1 MAQNVLDGE
10 VKITG
15 TADFSQA
22 DKEIS
27 SSMKAFGEFAV
38 AIEKINKL
46 NIVSDKQIK
55 EIEDLG
61 KAFID
66 VFQKEELSEKE
77 TESLFNSFQKYNG
90 VLTQIKNNLNDQKL
104 AASAELFG
112 RVREEI
118 ENISKTKPLNAVDKD
133 ALKIISD
140 VHQKFEQLADSVKT
154 FENGDRTFSDRKAA
168 LEDIKKAVEAYDKE
182 LSKIGLSEDLIN
194 KRREDEA
201 RKEQEAIQRR
211 EIEVQKQQEL
221 LQKQEITKQQA
232 EEASKAYKNIQQDIT
247 KIAELTPKSVFDE
260 QAISKIAEVNKLYDE
275 LSNRIKTFDSGDK
288 TFTDRKALFE
298 ELKSAMELYR
308 TSLDKSGITIDE
320 LTKKQELLKN
330 ISSGNIWDTLKNSNI
345 GAQTTSETKK
355 AAEEEQKRQDLI
367 NKINKEYEETVRKQQ
382 QQEELEKRITAESE
396 KRARLEEEFNKRR
409 EDAAKRQ
416 TELQENLN
424 KTYSELGGG
433 GVSAPD
439 GAFAQSINDLAAQAG
454 NESNAS
460 FGELFNNLNI
470 SDKLLNTFANKIGL
484 STTELKALGEALGV
498 SAGSLLAYAGAAAV
512 AIGGIKLLVDNTKE
526 MINTFKNVGAAI
538 GEDAFNGIEWFVDSL
553 QNMVDMAEQAIQTL
567 DKLAEAGTTI
577 ERAFLTTSAYIGQDA
592 TDEVY
597 SFIQSIS
604 GASNTMFASIN
615 DVVAAAGSM
624 GLASDQLVEATENM
638 TIMGRNLGVLI
649 GDTQKAFADLGQ
661 TISKGYVGRNSILY
675 RIFTKQEIDQVRK
688 LSSEVERYNFI
699 LERAGRV
706 QELYNAYIE
715 TAAGKVSLMKMQYQE
730 LMNNIGLVALNLYAI
745 VAPVLTKIL
754 TIANQLL
761 SVLISVFGWEPKSVG
776 FTSIASDIGNSL
788 DNVAESASKANKQ
801 LASFDDVIQIND
813 SKSGGGGGV
822 GGIDPQALGDF
833 SGLLDD
839 ALNKSDDFVN
849 LWEHF
854 KELMSEGDYFGAG
867 TEFMHVIG
875 DLLRGIDWDKIKS
888 DVRDVAADISKLI
901 NGLFDE
907 DARKEWEEVGKFIGE
922 AINTAFAFLKELL
935 QDVDFKDVGKSLGAA
950 WSAMWDTINAKDIA
964 DTLYYAV
971 IDAFDLLAGWLEGG
985 GLSKAAS
992 KIAEIIKG
1000 FFTNFSEVDLGD
1012 MTNTV
1017 VGVVNDILN
1026 AIKTVVD
1033 ALTSDDVKAVVFGL
1047 ITRLVTAFK
1056 ENAGDWGTK
1065 IHDIVASILD
1075 FIIEGINTADG
1086 AGLDE
1091 AVVTFLS
1098 NLKLGELVSKWMQI
1112 KWQIWSFEFRTKMT
1126 AFFAMVGGFI
1136 WEAIKNLGAI
1146 IAALLAEIVLV
1157 IGETLAVIIG
1167 AVLGFGTN
1175 IAEALSSIGEGMIEQ
1190 FKFNIESIKLLF
1202 TTLWDFITGIF
1213 DGGNWLDLGKQAIES
1228 LWQGIKDIWN
1238 DTIGSWSF
1246 DVPGFTVMGKTWDG
1260 IHFSMPKLATGGIV
1274 TSATTAL
1281 IGEAGKEAVLPL
1293 ENNTQWMDKLASKI
1307 NNNGNNAGGTVRV
1320 QLADKPFYTRAEMYE
1335 FGSLIVESLKAYGLN
1350 IAMV

>member
-1 MAQNVLDGE
+1 MAQNVESNVNIKVNADTSQAVSAMDSLWSAYTKINDVTLLIEKNVNNLDNKHVIELRDSYIQLADALNAYNQYGLITEKQTETFANSFNKSWMHFNEILENSNKNLGDIVQREETLQAISRGGAISLLSGYQEDKKLAEEQNKEIEKRQEYYRNLNNETERQIKLQEEVNRVQSESTQDRWARIISTEGTANLDPSIGRNINGGLDLNNLQEQNAQLDISNKLLSAFAEKIGISKGE
-10 VKITG
+10 LLELGKTLGITG
-15 TADFSQA
+15 T
-22 DKEIS
+22 
-27 SSMKAFGEFAV
+27 
-38 AIEKINKL
+38 
-46 NIVSDKQIK
+46 
-55 EIEDLG
+55 
-61 KAFID
+61 
-66 VFQKEELSEKE
+66 EL
-77 TESLFNSFQKYNG
+77 
-90 VLTQIKNNLNDQKL
+90 V
-104 AASAELFG
+104 
-112 RVREEI
+112 
-118 ENISKTKPLNAVDKD
+118 
-133 ALKIISD
+133 
-140 VHQKFEQLADSVKT
+140 
-154 FENGDRTFSDRKAA
+154 
-168 LEDIKKAVEAYDKE
+168 
-182 LSKIGLSEDLIN
+182 
-194 KRREDEA
+194 
-201 RKEQEAIQRR
+201 
-211 EIEVQKQQEL
+211 
-221 LQKQEITKQQA
+221 
-232 EEASKAYKNIQQDIT
+232 
-247 KIAELTPKSVFDE
+247 
-260 QAISKIAEVNKLYDE
+260 
-275 LSNRIKTFDSGDK
+275 
-288 TFTDRKALFE
+288 
-298 ELKSAMELYR
+298 
-308 TSLDKSGITIDE
+308 
-320 LTKKQELLKN
+320 
-330 ISSGNIWDTLKNSNI
+330 
-345 GAQTTSETKK
+345 
-355 AAEEEQKRQDLI
+355 
-367 NKINKEYEETVRKQQ
+367 
-382 QQEELEKRITAESE
+382 
-396 KRARLEEEFNKRR
+396 
-409 EDAAKRQ
+409 
-416 TELQENLN
+416 
-424 KTYSELGGG
+424 
-433 GVSAPD
+433 
-439 GAFAQSINDLAAQAG
+439 
-454 NESNAS
+454 
-460 FGELFNNLNI
+460 
-470 SDKLLNTFANKIGL
+470 
-484 STTELKALGEALGV
+484 
-498 SAGSLLAYAGAAAV
+498 AYAGAAAV

-526 MINTFKNVGAAI
+526 MITTFKNVGAAI
-538 GEDAFNGIEWFVDSL
+538 GENAFNGIEWFVDSL
-553 QNMVDMAEQAIQTL
+553 QSMVDMAEQAIQTL

-592 TDEVY
+592 TDQVY

-604 GASNTMFASIN
+604 GASNTMFESIN

-624 GLASDQLVEATENM
+624 GVASDQLVEATENM
-638 TIMGRNLGVLI
+638 TVMGRNLGVLI

-688 LSSEVERYNFI
+688 LSNEVERYNFI

-715 TAAGKVSLMKMQYQE
+715 TASGKISLMKMQYQE

-776 FTSIASDIGNSL
+776 FSSIASDIADSL
-788 DNVAESASKANKQ
+788 DGVASSASKANKQ

-813 SKSGGGGGV
+813 SKSGGGGV

-839 ALNKSDDFVN
+839 AINKSDDFVN

-875 DLLRGIDWDKIKS
+875 DLLRSIDWNKIKS
-888 DVRDVAADISKLI
+888 DVRDVAADISRLI
-901 NGLFDE
+901 NGIFDE

-935 QDVDFKDVGKSLGAA
+935 YDIDFKEIGKSLGAA

-992 KIAEIIKG
+992 KIAEIIKE

-1017 VGVVNDILN
+1017 VGVVDDIIN

-1033 ALTSDDVKAVVFGL
+1033 ALTSDDVKEVVFGL

-1075 FIIEGINTADG
+1075 FIIEGFETADK
-1086 AGLDE
+1086 AGIIDAVLEFIQSLKLDE
-1091 AVVTFLS
+1091 LLSKYLRVKWEIFKIKAFAWFQTFVGTIIDFFLQAGVKLVQLVGVV
-1098 NLKLGELVSKWMQI
+1098 
-1112 KWQIWSFEFRTKMT
+1112 
-1126 AFFAMVGGFI
+1126 
-1136 WEAIKNLGAI
+1136 
-1146 IAALLAEIVLV
+1146 LAEILFV
-1157 IGETLAVIIG
+1157 IGESLVAIFGLLVGIGERIGVFLNGAIQNTAEIIRNG
-1167 AVLGFGTN
+1167 IMIIWAMALGLGERIVNGVT
-1175 IAEALSSIGEGMIEQ
+1175 SIGTWLIDKIKAIGSTLGDIAYSIGDVIYETVNGLFKDIEMIAD
-1190 FKFNIESIKLLF
+1190 
-1202 TTLWDFITGIF
+1202 DFGAYLKRIF
-1213 DGGNWLDLGKQAIES
+1213 DPNTWIQVGKDMIQG
-1228 LWQGIKDIWN
+1228 LWNGIKEIWN
-1238 DTIGSWSF
+1238 STIGSWQVNIGPF
-1246 DVPGFTVMGKTWDG
+1246 EAFGKEFEG

-1293 ENNTQWMDKLASKI
+1293 ENNTQWMDKLAAKI
-1307 NNNGNNAGGTVRV
+1307 NNNGGNAGGTVRV

>member
-1 MAQNVLDGE
+1 MAQNVESNVNIKVNADTGQAVSAIDNLWKAYSMLNDITLSLNKNASSLDSKSIIEMRESYIQLADALNAYNQYGL
-10 VKITG
+10 ITEKQ
-15 TADFSQA
+15 TETFANAFNKSWMNFN
-22 DKEIS
+22 EILELS
-27 SSMKAFGEFAV
+27 
-38 AIEKINKL
+38 NKNL
-46 NIVSDKQIK
+46 GDIV
-55 EIEDLG
+55 
-61 KAFID
+61 
-66 VFQKEELSEKE
+66 QKEETLQAISRGGAINLLSGYQEE
-77 TESLFNSFQKYNG
+77 R
-90 VLTQIKNNLNDQKL
+90 KL
-104 AASAELFG
+104 A
-112 RVREEI
+112 EEQNERI
-118 ENISKTKPLNAVDKD
+118 E
-133 ALKIISD
+133 
-140 VHQKFEQLADSVKT
+140 
-154 FENGDRTFSDRKAA
+154 
-168 LEDIKKAVEAYDKE
+168 
-182 LSKIGLSEDLIN
+182 
-194 KRREDEA
+194 KRREYYRDLNNETE
-201 RKEQEAIQRR
+201 RQIKLQE
-211 EIEVQKQQEL
+211 
-221 LQKQEITKQQA
+221 
-232 EEASKAYKNIQQDIT
+232 
-247 KIAELTPKSVFDE
+247 
-260 QAISKIAEVNKLYDE
+260 EVNRVQSESTQDRWA
-275 LSNRIKTFDSGDK
+275 RIISTEG
-288 TFTDRKALFE
+288 TAN
-298 ELKSAMELYR
+298 
-308 TSLDKSGITIDE
+308 LDPSIS
-320 LTKKQELLKN
+320 QN
-330 ISSGNIWDTLKNSNI
+330 INNGLD
-345 GAQTTSETKK
+345 
-355 AAEEEQKRQDLI
+355 I
-367 NKINKEYEETVRKQQ
+367 NN
-382 QQEELEKRITAESE
+382 
-396 KRARLEEEFNKRR
+396 
-409 EDAAKRQ
+409 
-416 TELQENLN
+416 LQEQNSQLD
-424 KTYSELGGG
+424 
-433 GVSAPD
+433 VS
-439 GAFAQSINDLAAQAG
+439 N
-454 NESNAS
+454 
-460 FGELFNNLNI
+460 
-470 SDKLLNTFANKIGL
+470 KLLDIFANKLGV
-484 STTELKALGEALGV
+484 SKGELLELGKALGV
-498 SAGSLLAYAGAAAV
+498 SGAELVGYAGAAAV
-512 AIGGIKLLVDNTKE
+512 AVGGIKLLVDNTKE

-553 QNMVDMAEQAIQTL
+553 QNMIDMAEQAIQTL

-592 TDEVY
+592 TDQVY

-624 GLASDQLVEATENM
+624 GVASDQLVEATENM
-638 TIMGRNLGVLI
+638 TVMGRNLGVLI

-715 TAAGKVSLMKMQYQE
+715 TASGKVSLLKLQYQE

-776 FTSIASDIGNSL
+776 FSSIASDIADSL
-788 DNVAESASKANKQ
+788 DGVASSASKANKQ

-875 DLLRGIDWDKIKS
+875 DLLRSIDWDKIKS
-888 DVRDVAADISKLI
+888 DVRDVAADISRFI

-935 QDVDFKDVGKSLGAA
+935 YDIDFKEIGKSLGAA
-950 WSAMWDTINAKDIA
+950 WSEMWDTINAKDIA

-1017 VGVVNDILN
+1017 VSVVDDILN

-1033 ALTSDDVKAVVFGL
+1033 ALTSDDVKEVVFGL

-1056 ENAGDWGTK
+1056 ENAGEWGTK

-1075 FIIEGINTADG
+1075 FIIEGFETADK
-1086 AGLDE
+1086 AGVID
-1091 AVVTFLS
+1091 AVLKFIQS
-1098 NLKLGELVSKWMQI
+1098 LKLDDLLSKYLKVKWEIFKIKAFAWFQTFVGTIIDFFLQAGVRLVQ
-1112 KWQIWSFEFRTKMT
+1112 
-1126 AFFAMVGGFI
+1126 V
-1136 WEAIKNLGAI
+1136 I
-1146 IAALLAEIVLV
+1146 IAIGAEILLV
-1157 IGETLAVIIG
+1157 IGEAVVAIFGFLVGIG
-1167 AVLGFGTN
+1167 ERAGVWLRGKIDAAISAISTFFQDVVTGLGIMGEKLLEGV
-1175 IAEALSSIGEGMIEQ
+1175 ASIGKDLGSAFSTIGET
-1190 FKFNIESIKLLF
+1190 IKDIF
-1202 TTLWDFITGIF
+1202 TGIWDFICDIF
-1213 DGGNWLDLGKQAIES
+1213 DPQAWLDLATSAINS
-1228 LWQGIKDIWN
+1228 LWGAIKNAWN
-1238 DTIGSWSF
+1238 STIGSLSI
-1246 DVPGFTVMGKTWDG
+1246 DIPGAFGWEG
-1260 IHFSMPKLATGGIV
+1260 IHVSVPKLATGGI
-1274 TSATTAL
+1274 TNGPTTAL
-1281 IGEAGKEAVLPL
+1281 IGEAGREAVLPL
-1293 ENNTQWMDKLASKI
+1293 ENNTQWMDKLATKLANQI
-1307 NNNGNNAGGTVRV
+1307 NGGAGQNGGTIR
-1320 QLADKPFYTRAEMYE
+1320 LELSDKPFYTRAEMYE
-1335 FGSLIVESLKAYGLN
+1335 FGALITQSLKAYGIN

>member
-1 MAQNVLDGE
+1 MAQNVERNINVKVNMDTGQAVSAMQRTLDALGLLVGE
-10 VKITG
+10 AMKLSKLDIVSEAQINGLNKLQDQFFKLVESEKLTENELDAIITQFNQFKGNIQDVQAKFDMSQISKFAELMG
-15 TADFSQA
+15 T
-22 DKEIS
+22 INS
-27 SSMKAFGEFAV
+27 SSEQFKNLVPTSIYDENALD
-38 AIEKINKL
+38 KIRQANAL
-46 NIVSDKQIK
+46 Y
-55 EIEDLG
+55 
-61 KAFID
+61 
-66 VFQKEELSEKE
+66 EELS
-77 TESLFNSFQKYNG
+77 
-90 VLTQIKNNLNDQKL
+90 
-104 AASAELFG
+104 
-112 RVREEI
+112 
-118 ENISKTKPLNAVDKD
+118 DK
-133 ALKIISD
+133 IR
-140 VHQKFEQLADSVKT
+140 Q
-154 FENGDRTFSDRKAA
+154 FENGQRTFADRKAA
-168 LEDIKKAVEAYDKE
+168 MEELKNSMNEYSKALENANVTEKE
-182 LSKIGLSEDLIN
+182 LLKY
-194 KRREDEA
+194 
-201 RKEQEAIQRR
+201 
-211 EIEVQKQQEL
+211 QEL
-221 LQKQEITKQQA
+221 LQTISNGNAYKALQGNNQA
-232 EEASKAYKNIQQDIT
+232 EK
-247 KIAELTPKSVFDE
+247 
-260 QAISKIAEVNKLYDE
+260 VN
-275 LSNRIKTFDSGDK
+275 T
-288 TFTDRKALFE
+288 
-298 ELKSAMELYR
+298 
-308 TSLDKSGITIDE
+308 
-320 LTKKQELLKN
+320 
-330 ISSGNIWDTLKNSNI
+330 
-345 GAQTTSETKK
+345 
-355 AAEEEQKRQDLI
+355 EEEKRRQEVI
-367 NKINKEYEETVRKQQ
+367 NKINKEYEDTIRKQN
-382 QQEELEKRITAESE
+382 QQEELEKRITAEAE
-396 KRARLEEEFNKRR
+396 KRAKLEEEFNKRR

-416 TELQENLN
+416 AELQENLN

-433 GVSAPD
+433 GLSAPD

-454 NESNAS
+454 SESNAS
-460 FGELFNNLNI
+460 FGELFSNLNI
-470 SDKLLNTFANKIGL
+470 SDKLLSAFANKIGI
-484 STTELKALGEALGV
+484 STTELKALGEALGF
-498 SAGSLLAYAGAAAV
+498 SAGELIGYAGAAAV
-512 AIGGIKLLVDNTKE
+512 VVAGLKLLIDNTKE
-526 MINTFKNVGAAI
+526 MITTFKNVGAAI
-538 GEDAFNGIEWFVDSL
+538 GENAFQGIEWFVDSL

-592 TDEVY
+592 TDQVY
-597 SFIQSIS
+597 DFMQSIS
-604 GASNTMFASIN
+604 GASKTMFASIN

-638 TIMGRNLGVLI
+638 TVMGRNLGVLI

-688 LSSEVERYNFI
+688 LSNEVERYNFI

-715 TAAGKVSLMKMQYQE
+715 TASGKVSLMKMQYQE

-813 SKSGGGGGV
+813 SKSGGGGV

-875 DLLRGIDWDKIKS
+875 DLLRSIDWDKIKS
-888 DVRDVAADISKLI
+888 DVRDVAADISRFI

-935 QDVDFKDVGKSLGAA
+935 QDVDFKDIGKSLGAA

-1033 ALTSDDVKAVVFGL
+1033 ALTSDDVKEVVFGL
-1047 ITRLVTAFK
+1047 ITKLVNAFK
-1056 ENAGDWGTK
+1056 ENGAEWGKT
-1065 IHDIVASILD
+1065 IHDIIADIMD
-1075 FIIEGINTADG
+1075 FIIEGINTADKAGIKG
-1086 AGLDE
+1086 AFMEFITNLR
-1091 AVVTFLS
+1091 LS
-1098 NLKLGELVSKWMQI
+1098 DLLAKYLQI
-1112 KWQIWSFEFRTKMT
+1112 KWAIFKEKVVISLTT
-1126 AFFAMVGGFI
+1126 FFSSIVNF
-1136 WEAIKNLGAI
+1136 LLDGARSI
-1146 IAALLAEIVLV
+1146 GAVIQALLAEIVFI

-1175 IAEALSSIGEGMIEQ
+1175 IAEALSSIGEGMIEK

-1238 DTIGSWSF
+1238 NTIGSWSF
-1246 DVPGFTVMGKTWDG
+1246 DIPGFTVMDKTWDG

-1293 ENNTQWMDKLASKI
+1293 DNNTQWMDKLASKI
-1307 NNNGNNAGGTVRV
+1307 NNNGSNAGGTVRV
-1320 QLADKPFYTRAEMYE
+1320 ELSDKPFYTRAEMYE

-1350 IAMV
+1350 IAIV

>member
-1 MAQNVLDGE
+1 MAQNVESNVNIKVNADTGQAVSAMDTLWKAYSKLNDETMKLKNSTDSIDGKSLKLLEETYKQLSDTANAFYESQLISSKQMDTFAESFNKSWLKFLDTANSDNPLYTSFE
-10 VKITG
+10 QMEQKALAFQKILGSLENELTKLEQFNVSNMFDADGINKIQQANEMFDRLFG
-15 TADFSQA
+15 TIQTLRSNGTIDFSQR
-22 DKEIS
+22 KE
-27 SSMKAFGEFAV
+27 
-38 AIEKINKL
+38 
-46 NIVSDKQIK
+46 
-55 EIEDLG
+55 
-61 KAFID
+61 
-66 VFQKEELSEKE
+66 
-77 TESLFNSFQKYNG
+77 LFN
-90 VLTQIKNNLNDQKL
+90 T
-104 AASAELFG
+104 
-112 RVREEI
+112 
-118 ENISKTKPLNAVDKD
+118 
-133 ALKIISD
+133 
-140 VHQKFEQLADSVKT
+140 
-154 FENGDRTFSDRKAA
+154 
-168 LEDIKKAVEAYDKE
+168 
-182 LSKIGLSEDLIN
+182 LIN
-194 KRREDEA
+194 GFN
-201 RKEQEAIQRR
+201 Q
-211 EIEVQKQQEL
+211 
-221 LQKQEITKQQA
+221 
-232 EEASKAYKNIQQDIT
+232 Y
-247 KIAELTPKSVFDE
+247 
-260 QAISKIAEVNKLYDE
+260 
-275 LSNRIKTFDSGDK
+275 
-288 TFTDRKALFE
+288 RKALDD
-298 ELKSAMELYR
+298 A
-308 TSLDKSGITIDE
+308 GISVDS
-320 LTKKQELLKN
+320 LTKRQEILSNL
-330 ISSGNIWDTLKNSNI
+330 SSGNLIKSLQEQSNI
-345 GAQTTSETKK
+345 GKTTANDARK
-355 AAEEEQKRQDLI
+355 AAEEEQKRQEAI
-367 NKINKEYEETVRKQQ
+367 NKINKEYEETARKQQ
-382 QQEELEKRITAESE
+382 QQEELEKRITAEAE
-396 KRARLEEEFNKRR
+396 KRAKLEEEFNKRR

-416 TELQENLN
+416 AELQENLN
-424 KTYSELGGG
+424 KTYNELGGG
-433 GVSAPD
+433 GISAPD

-454 NESNAS
+454 NESNVS

-470 SDKLLNTFANKIGL
+470 SDKLLSTFANKIGL
-484 STTELKALGEALGV
+484 STTELKALGEALGF
-498 SAGSLLAYAGAAAV
+498 SAGELIGYAGAAAV
-512 AIGGIKLLVDNTKE
+512 VVAGLKLLIDNTKE
-526 MINTFKNVGAAI
+526 MITTFKNVGAAI
-538 GEDAFNGIEWFVDSL
+538 GENAFQGIEWFTDSL
-553 QNMVDMAEQAIQTL
+553 QNMVDIAEQAIQTL

-592 TDEVY
+592 TDQVY
-597 SFIQSIS
+597 DFMQSIS
-604 GASNTMFASIN
+604 GASKTMFASIN

-624 GLASDQLVEATENM
+624 GVASDQLVEATENM
-638 TIMGRNLGVLI
+638 TVMGRNLGVLI

-688 LSSEVERYNFI
+688 LSNEVERYNFI

-715 TAAGKVSLMKMQYQE
+715 TASGKVSLMKMQYQE

-776 FTSIASDIGNSL
+776 FSSIASDIADSL
-788 DNVAESASKANKQ
+788 DGVASSASKANKQ

-854 KELMSEGDYFGAG
+854 KELMSDGDYFGAG

-875 DLLRGIDWDKIKS
+875 DLLRSIDWDKIKS
-888 DVRDVAADISKLI
+888 DVRDVAADISRFI

-935 QDVDFKDVGKSLGAA
+935 QDVDFKDIGKSLGAA

-1033 ALTSDDVKAVVFGL
+1033 ALTSDDVKEVVFGL
-1047 ITRLVTAFK
+1047 ITKLVNAFK
-1056 ENAGDWGTK
+1056 ENGAEWGKT
-1065 IHDIVASILD
+1065 IHDIIADIMD
-1075 FIIEGINTADG
+1075 FIIEGINTADKAGIKG
-1086 AGLDE
+1086 AFMEFITNLR
-1091 AVVTFLS
+1091 LS
-1098 NLKLGELVSKWMQI
+1098 DLLAKYLQI
-1112 KWQIWSFEFRTKMT
+1112 KWAIFKEKVVISLTTFFSSIVNFLLDGARSIGAVIW
-1126 AFFAMVGGFI
+1126 
-1136 WEAIKNLGAI
+1136 
-1146 IAALLAEIVLV
+1146 ALLAEIVFV

-1238 DTIGSWSF
+1238 NTIGSWSF
-1246 DVPGFTVMGKTWDG
+1246 DIPGFSVMGKTWDG

-1274 TSATTAL
+1274 TGATTAL
-1281 IGEAGKEAVLPL
+1281 IGEAGREAVLPL
-1293 ENNTQWMDKLASKI
+1293 DNNTQWMDKLAAKI

>member
-1 MAQNVLDGE
+1 MAQNVESNVNIKVNADTGQAVSAMDTLWKAYSKLNDETMKLKNSTDSIDGKSLKILEETYKQLSDTANAFYESQLISSKQMDTFAESFNKSWLKFLDTANKDNPLYTSFE
-10 VKITG
+10 QMEQKALAFQKILGSLENELTKLGQFNVSNIFDANGINKIQQANEMFDRLFG
-15 TADFSQA
+15 TIQTLRSNGTIDFSQR
-22 DKEIS
+22 KE
-27 SSMKAFGEFAV
+27 
-38 AIEKINKL
+38 
-46 NIVSDKQIK
+46 
-55 EIEDLG
+55 
-61 KAFID
+61 
-66 VFQKEELSEKE
+66 
-77 TESLFNSFQKYNG
+77 LFN
-90 VLTQIKNNLNDQKL
+90 T
-104 AASAELFG
+104 
-112 RVREEI
+112 
-118 ENISKTKPLNAVDKD
+118 
-133 ALKIISD
+133 
-140 VHQKFEQLADSVKT
+140 
-154 FENGDRTFSDRKAA
+154 
-168 LEDIKKAVEAYDKE
+168 
-182 LSKIGLSEDLIN
+182 LIN
-194 KRREDEA
+194 GFN
-201 RKEQEAIQRR
+201 Q
-211 EIEVQKQQEL
+211 
-221 LQKQEITKQQA
+221 
-232 EEASKAYKNIQQDIT
+232 Y
-247 KIAELTPKSVFDE
+247 
-260 QAISKIAEVNKLYDE
+260 
-275 LSNRIKTFDSGDK
+275 
-288 TFTDRKALFE
+288 RKALDD
-298 ELKSAMELYR
+298 A
-308 TSLDKSGITIDE
+308 GISVE
-320 LTKKQELLKN
+320 SLTKRQEILSNL
-330 ISSGNIWDTLKNSNI
+330 SSGNLIKSLQEQSNI
-345 GAQTTSETKK
+345 GKTTANDVRK
-355 AAEEEQKRQDLI
+355 AAEEEQKRQEAI
-367 NKINKEYEETVRKQQ
+367 NKINKEYEETARKQQ
-382 QQEELEKRITAESE
+382 QQEELEKRITAEAE
-396 KRARLEEEFNKRR
+396 KRAKLEEEFNKRR
-409 EDAAKRQ
+409 EDAQKRQ
-416 TELQENLN
+416 AELQENLN

-454 NESNAS
+454 SESNAS

-470 SDKLLNTFANKIGL
+470 SDKLLNAFANKIGI
-484 STTELKALGEALGV
+484 SATELKALGEALGV

-592 TDEVY
+592 TDQVY

-675 RIFTKQEIDQVRK
+675 RIFTKQEIEQVRK
-688 LSSEVERYNFI
+688 LSNEVDRYNFI

-813 SKSGGGGGV
+813 SKSGGS
-822 GGIDPQALGDF
+822 ALGDIDTA
-833 SGLLDD
+833 GLGDFGSMLDG
-839 ALNKSDDFVN
+839 LIDDSN
-849 LWEHF
+849 ELTDIWAKF
-854 KELMSEGDYFGAG
+854 KELMEQGDYFGAG

-875 DLLRGIDWDKIKS
+875 DLLRSIDWDKIKS
-888 DVRDVAADISKLI
+888 DVRDVAADISRFI

-907 DARKEWEEVGKFIGE
+907 DARKEWEEAGKFIGE

-935 QDVDFKDVGKSLGAA
+935 YDIDFKEIGKSLGAA

-992 KIAEIIKG
+992 KIAEIIKD
-1000 FFTNFSEVDLGD
+1000 FFTNFSEVDLD
-1012 MTNTV
+1012 NMTDTV
-1017 VGVVNDILN
+1017 VGVVNDIIN

-1033 ALTSDDVKAVVFGL
+1033 SLTSDDVKEVVFGL

-1056 ENAGDWGTK
+1056 ENAAEWGNTLYE
-1065 IHDIVASILD
+1065 IVASILD
-1075 FIIEGINTADG
+1075 FIIEAFETADG
-1086 AGLDE
+1086 AGLLDAILKFLQNLHLESLLSRWLAIKWELFKIEFLAKFQIFAGTVIDFILKFLLAIVATIAGGLLLIIGEAWKFGTLLANLLTEGTAKLGQIIGTFLGNIIGSIIVWGMELWDKIDDIGAGIGEKFE
-1091 AVVTFLS
+1091 AV
-1098 NLKLGELVSKWMQI
+1098 
-1112 KWQIWSFEFRTKMT
+1112 
-1126 AFFAMVGGFI
+1126 
-1136 WEAIKNLGAI
+1136 
-1146 IAALLAEIVLV
+1146 
-1157 IGETLAVIIG
+1157 GET
-1167 AVLGFGTN
+1167 
-1175 IAEALSSIGEGMIEQ
+1175 
-1190 FKFNIESIKLLF
+1190 IESIF
-1202 TTLWDFITGIF
+1202 SGIWDFISDIF
-1213 DGGNWLDLGKQAIES
+1213 DPQNWIDLGTAAINA
-1228 LWQGIKDIWN
+1228 LWDAIKSIWN
-1238 DTIGSWSF
+1238 NTIGSLSL
-1246 DVPGFTVMGKTWDG
+1246 DIPGFGEWDG
-1260 IHFSMPKLATGGIV
+1260 IHVSVPKLATGGIV
-1274 TSATTAL
+1274 TGATNAI
-1281 IGEAGKEAVLPL
+1281 IGEAGAEAVLPL
-1293 ENNTQWMDKLASKI
+1293 ENNTQWMDKLAAKI
-1307 NNNGNNAGGTVRV
+1307 NNSGGNAGGTIRV

-1335 FGSLIVESLKAYGLN
+1335 FGSLVVESLKAYGLN